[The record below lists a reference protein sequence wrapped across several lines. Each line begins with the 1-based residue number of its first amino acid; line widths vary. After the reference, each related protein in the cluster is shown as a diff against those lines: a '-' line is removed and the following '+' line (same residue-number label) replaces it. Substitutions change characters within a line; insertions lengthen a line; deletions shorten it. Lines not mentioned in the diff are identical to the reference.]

1 VSGFGENTFRI
12 ALYIFIHVGV
22 IKSVLNLV
30 GQSLIG
36 LIHAVVVMSVL
47 IKVGDS
53 VTVAVIVLANTSNN
67 A

>member
-12 ALYIFIHVGV
+12 ALCIFIHVGV

-36 LIHAVVVMSVL
+36 LIHAAAVMSVL

-53 VTVAVIVLANTSNN
+53 FTVAVIVLANTSNN